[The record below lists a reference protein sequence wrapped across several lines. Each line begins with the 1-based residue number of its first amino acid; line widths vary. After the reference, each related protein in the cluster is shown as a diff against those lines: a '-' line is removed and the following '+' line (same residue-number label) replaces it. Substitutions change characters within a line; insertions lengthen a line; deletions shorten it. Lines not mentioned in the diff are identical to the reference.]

1 MPDLASLM
9 KKLGYTFQNPRLLE
23 QALTHSSYANEKP
36 GAGGSNE
43 RLEFLGDS
51 VLGFI
56 AASHLYEHDSGNE
69 GSLSKRR
76 AAIVCEQALASYSRE
91 IGVGDFLRLGKGE
104 RATGGADRDSNLEDA
119 FEAIVGAIYLDGGLP
134 AAAAFALPYL
144 ERELGSRKEKHFK
157 DYKTMLQEIVQQNP
171 EESLRYE
178 LVAETG
184 PDHNK
189 HFIVEVHLSGNVI
202 GRGKGTSKKEAEQRA
217 AQEALAL
224 MGY

>member
-1 MPDLASLM
+1 MPDLSPLM
-9 KKLGYTFQNPRLLE
+9 KKIGYTFQNPHLLT

-36 GAGGSNE
+36 SAGGSNE

-56 AASHLYEHDSGNE
+56 AASHLYAHDSGNE

-91 IGVGDFLRLGKGE
+91 IGVGDYLRLGKGE
-104 RATGGADRDSNLEDA
+104 RTTGGAERDSNLEDA
-119 FEAIVGAIYLDGGLP
+119 FEAIVGAIYLDGGLE
-134 AAAAFALPYL
+134 AATAFALPYL
-144 ERELGSRKEKHFK
+144 EKELGSRREKHFK
-157 DYKTMLQEIVQQNP
+157 DYKTLLQEIVQQNP
-171 EESLRYE
+171 EESLHYE

-184 PDHNK
+184 PDHDK
-189 HFIVEVHLSGNVI
+189 HFTVEVHLNSNVI
-202 GRGKGTSKKEAEQRA
+202 GRGRGGSKKEAEQRA
-217 AQEALAL
+217 AKEALAL